1 MVPSPSPIAES
12 LGTDSEFLEQ
22 TRQWLGTDAA
32 ELGDMLPQ
40 VYDELRLVA
49 GNFLRGE
56 RADHTLQPTALVH
69 EAYLRL
75 VNQRSVDWS
84 NRAQFMAVAAR
95 MMRRI
100 LVAHAIARKTE
111 KRGGDSPRV
120 NLDTALDVMH
130 EENVSAIEVNEALR
144 QLEEL
149 DPRQA
154 QIAELRF
161 FGGLTVPETAEVVG
175 ISPATV
181 KREWNVAKRWL
192 ERQLRAA
199 A

>member
-1 MVPSPSPIAES
+1 MVPLPSPVAEAP
-12 LGTDSEFLEQ
+12 GTDTDFLEQ
-22 TRQWLGTDAA
+22 TRAWLGADAA
-32 ELGDMLPQ
+32 DLGDMLPQ
-40 VYDELRLVA
+40 VYDELRRVA
-49 GNFLRGE
+49 GNFLRRE
-56 RADHTLQPTALVH
+56 RVDHTLQPTALVH

-75 VNQRSVDWS
+75 TNQRSVDWS

-100 LVAHAIARKTE
+100 LVTHAIARRTE
-111 KRGGDSPRV
+111 KRGGDTPRV
-120 NLDTALDVMH
+120 NLDTALDVMD
-130 EENVSAIEVNEALR
+130 EENVFAIEVNQALR

-149 DPRQA
+149 DPRQG

-161 FGGLTVPETAEVVG
+161 FGGLTVEETAQVVG

>member
-1 MVPSPSPIAES
+1 MVPPPLPVAETS
-12 LGTDSEFLEQ
+12 GTDTDFLEQ
-22 TRQWLGTDAA
+22 TRQSLGTDAA
-32 ELGDMLPQ
+32 GLGDMLPQ
-40 VYDELRLVA
+40 VYDELRHVA
-49 GNFLRGE
+49 GNFLRRE
-56 RADHTLQPTALVH
+56 RVDHTLQPTALVH

-75 VNQRSVDWS
+75 MNQRSVEWG

-100 LVAHAIARKTE
+100 LVTHAIARKTE
-111 KRGGDSPRV
+111 KRGGNSPRV
-120 NLDTALDVMH
+120 NLDTALDVMS
-130 EENVSAIEVNEALR
+130 EENVSAIEVNAALHA
-144 QLEEL
+144 LEEV

-161 FGGLTVPETAEVVG
+161 FGGMTVEETAEVVG

-192 ERQLRAA
+192 ERQLRVAA
-199 A
+199 

>member
-1 MVPSPSPIAES
+1 MVSLPSVFSEAS
-12 LGTDSEFLEQ
+12 STDSEFLDQ
-22 TRQWLGTDAA
+22 TRQWLGADAA
-32 ELGDMLPQ
+32 ELGKLLPQ
-40 VYDELRLVA
+40 VYDELRHVA

-56 RADHTLQPTALVH
+56 RVDHTLQPTALVH

-75 VNQRSVDWS
+75 MNQRSVDWG

-100 LVAHAIARKTE
+100 LVTHAIARKTE
-111 KRGGDSPRV
+111 KRGGDMPRV
-120 NLDTALDVMH
+120 GMDIALDVMS
-130 EENVSAIEVNEALR
+130 EENVSAIEVNQALR
-144 QLEEL
+144 RLEEL

-161 FGGLTVPETAEVVG
+161 FGGLTVEETAEVVG

>member
-1 MVPSPSPIAES
+1 MVPLPPRVAEP
-12 LGTDSEFLEQ
+12 LGSDSEFLEQ
-22 TRQWLGTDAA
+22 TRRWLGADSA
-32 ELGDMLPQ
+32 ELGKMLPQ
-40 VYDELRLVA
+40 VYDELRHVA
-49 GNFLRGE
+49 GNFLRRE
-56 RADHTLQPTALVH
+56 RSDHTLQPTALVH

-75 VNQRSVDWS
+75 IDQRSVDWS
-84 NRAQFMAVAAR
+84 NRPQFLAVAAR

-100 LVAHAIARKTE
+100 LVTHAIARKTE
-111 KRGGDSPRV
+111 KRGGDSSRV
-120 NLDTALDVMH
+120 NLDTALDVMS
-130 EENVSAIEVNEALR
+130 EENVSAIEVNEALVA
-144 QLEEL
+144 LAEL

-161 FGGLTVPETAEVVG
+161 FGGMTVEETAEVVG